1 MAGTTNEIYGGAGAV
16 GTLEKLFAKLAE
28 VVSRQESDL
37 NSAIDGLAS
46 SGGSIDQGA
55 LLKVQGMVQSWGVTS
70 GLATGTLRAAGDT
83 LTKTTQNIR

>member
-1 MAGTTNEIYGGAGAV
+1 VSDKIFSEVKGSV
-16 GTLEKLFAKLAE
+16 GTLEKLFAKLAA
-28 VVSRQESDL
+28 VVSTQESEL
-37 NSAIDGLAS
+37 NTAIDSLAS